1 MPHLL
6 KAWPQARRL
15 LSDAPKVL
23 LGLDFDGTLS
33 PIVDRPELAALP
45 AQTKESLISLSC
57 DEKFLIAIISA
68 RSLEDVR
75 GKVGIDGLIY
85 AGNRGLEINGGGLE
99 FVHPGALELRE
110 QIDEATR
117 RLRQALER
125 YDGVVM
131 EYKGLSLTV
140 HHRLAPSE
148 SVGEVSRA
156 VDAEVRPFLETGTLK
171 LTPAKMSVE
180 VLPNVPWGKG
190 DALREIRATLDP
202 DSFPV
207 YFGDD
212 LVDEEGFAWVQGS
225 GGFGVYVGPAG
236 AATAAR
242 YRLDSTQEV
251 AQALELMG
259 QI

>member
-6 KAWPQARRL
+6 KAWPQASRL
-15 LSDAPKVL
+15 LSDAKRVL

-33 PIVDRPELAALP
+33 PTVDRPELAVLP
-45 AQTKESLISLSC
+45 AQARESLISLGRH
-57 DEKFLIAIISA
+57 EKFLVAIVSA
-68 RSLEDVR
+68 RSLEDVTDR
-75 GKVGIDGLIY
+75 AGVEGLIY
-85 AGNRGLEINGGGLE
+85 AGNRGLEIRGGGME
-99 FVHPGALELRE
+99 FVHPGALELKE

-117 RLRQALER
+117 RLSQALER

-140 HHRLAPSE
+140 HHRLAPSDLVE
-148 SVGEVSRA
+148 EVNRT
-156 VDAEVRPFLETGTLK
+156 VDTVVNPFLESRALR

-190 DALREIRATLDP
+190 DALREIRAGLSP

-212 LVDEEGFAWVQGS
+212 LVDEEGFAWVQAA

-236 AATAAR
+236 ADTAAR
-242 YRLDSTQEV
+242 YRLDSPEEV

-259 QI
+259 QV

>member
-6 KAWPQARRL
+6 KAWPQASRL
-15 LSDAPKVL
+15 LSDAEQVL

-33 PIVDRPELAALP
+33 PIVDRPELAVLP
-45 AQTKESLISLSC
+45 AQARESLISLSRH
-57 DEKFLIAIISA
+57 EKFLVAIVSA
-68 RSLEDVR
+68 RSLEDVTDR
-75 GKVGIDGLIY
+75 AGVEGLIY
-85 AGNRGLEINGGGLE
+85 AGNRGMEISGGGME

-117 RLRQALER
+117 RLSQALER
-125 YDGVVM
+125 YNGVVM

-140 HHRLAPSE
+140 HHRLAPSDLVE
-148 SVGEVSRA
+148 EVNRA
-156 VDAEVRPFLETGTLK
+156 VDAEVRPFLECGALR

-190 DALREIRATLDP
+190 DALREIRAGLSP

-212 LVDEEGFAWVQGS
+212 LVDEEGFAWVQS
-225 GGFGVYVGPAG
+225 AGGFGVYVGPAG
-236 AATAAR
+236 ADTAAR
-242 YRLDSTQEV
+242 YRLNSPEEV
-251 AQALELMG
+251 TQALELMG
-259 QI
+259 QV